1 MALEPREVGFGTICA
16 FAGASLFVTVQR
28 YDTSRW
34 GWADAIAIGVLLLLL
49 WWCFTPS
56 RRSGLV
62 GADAHEDASKSFT
75 FRLGKSLNGVRRRLR
90 R

>member
-1 MALEPREVGFGTICA
+1 MALEPKPVGFGTICA
-16 FAGASLFVTVQR
+16 FAGASLFVTMQR

-34 GWADAIAIGVLLLLL
+34 GWADAVAIGLLLLLL

-62 GADAHEDASKSFT
+62 GADAHEDASKSIT
-75 FRLGKSLNGVRRRLR
+75 FRLGKSLNGIWRSLR